1 MWDSISSVR
10 GLVRSSVRML
20 QRKKRSLLGRSRD
33 WQLHAPS
40 LCIGSLRHVSSYTLV
55 DATGGAQSTVQGV
68 QTSTA
73 RGLPTMPT
81 KATCVDLPSNPAYHV
96 APLSGMFDGAAIH
109 PQAIVSEEA
118 SIGQGVRVGPFC
130 VVGPEVTLEAGVEL
144 QSHVVVSGRTIVGA
158 DSTIYPF
165 ASIGAKPQDLKY
177 KGEVSELRIGQRCK
191 VFEYSHLSGGTA
203 GGGGVTQIG
212 DDCLLMSH
220 VHVGHD
226 CNVGNRVVVASN
238 AALAGHVQARALLK
252 CSRIDLYVASLVRL
266 DARGERFVVRG
277 MPSDATRL
285 SQVGDGAQISGYA
298 CVHQRVC
305 VGSGAFL
312 AAASVLV
319 ADLIPFGLAVG
330 NRATL
335 ETINMR
341 GVRRQRAPQAE
352 QVRQR
357 ASASL
362 ARMSC
367 VALESVTRQSCC
379 VRGRRRTRS
388 LIRPSPGA
396 ARGRGPTS
404 SKIRRARREGARGKG
419 FRSAASQAATSRSA
433 RGWPGDA
440 ARGRVTR
447 RGCDL
452 PCGCAHGASA
462 GWLSRARCTRA
473 AREVRGACEW

>member
-238 AALAGHVQARALLK
+238 AALAGHVQ
-252 CSRIDLYVASLVRL
+252 
-266 DARGERFVVRG
+266 
-277 MPSDATRL
+277 
-285 SQVGDGAQISGYA
+285 VGDGAQISGYA

-352 QVRQR
+352 QR
-357 ASASL
+357 AMLRAFRYIFDLPRSDRYYAPL
-362 ARMSC
+362 DLPRLRC
-367 VALESVTRQSCC
+367 LEERAMQVQMPQHPRVTEL
-379 VRGRRRTRS
+379 VNFI
-388 LIRPSPGA
+388 L
-396 ARGRGPTS
+396 
-404 SKIRRARREGARGKG
+404 
-419 FRSAASQAATSRSA
+419 ATSGRSSRRPLCKPRA
-433 RGWPGDA
+433 GERYVLADSLGLPG
-440 ARGRVTR
+440 T
-447 RGCDL
+447 
-452 PCGCAHGASA
+452 
-462 GWLSRARCTRA
+462 
-473 AREVRGACEW
+473 